1 MRDKAR
7 RWGISTAYE
16 DTSGTIIESPESS
29 LEAILNAMGA
39 EANAPPAKSSVLV
52 VTAGEG
58 ARVDFSGTLTLEDGP
73 ELHVDER
80 LPESLPLGYHRLVGK
95 RDSIRVIVTPPA
107 APLPPADCRWGWQV
121 QLHSMRS
128 RSSWGFGD
136 LADLRE
142 LTQCSADLGASFV
155 LINPLHAPAPTIP
168 QSASPYYPS
177 SRLFR
182 NPLYLRIEDVPGAA
196 GLSELDRLA
205 AAGRALNADR
215 RIDRDGVFRLKSE
228 ALNLMWS
235 RFQGDPSFDDYC
247 SAQGQ
252 VLRTYSTYCVLAE
265 EFGASWRTWPEE
277 YRSPF
282 APGVVSFAKERTE
295 RIRFHQWVQWLVDQ
309 QQTKAAGDTTLIADL
324 ALGFD
329 PGGADAWMWQDVIA
343 EDMSVGAPPD
353 EFNMQGQDWGIP
365 PFDPWKLRAAC
376 YEPFIQTIRAA
387 LRGAAGLRVDHVMG
401 LARLFWIPAGAGP
414 EVGAYVRY
422 PLQDLLGI
430 LALESRRAGAF
441 VIGEDLGTVEPELR
455 KELARRSVLSQRV
468 LILEP
473 GKPADYPEHALSSVT
488 THDLPTVAGLWTG
501 SDLTKQK
508 ELGLIP
514 NEASTYALRERI
526 GRETGLAEDAP
537 VADVVLR
544 TYELLSAAPCMLAAS
559 LEDVIGVEER
569 PNMPGTLAASNWS
582 LALPLCLEEI
592 RELPLVQR
600 IAAALQAPL
609 G

>member
-1 MRDKAR
+1 MRDKAL
-7 RWGISTAYE
+7 RWGISTSYE
-16 DTSGTIIESPESS
+16 DTSGTIVEPPESS
-29 LEAILNAMGA
+29 LEAILDAMCA
-39 EANAPPAKSSVLV
+39 EANGPSEESPVLV
-52 VTAGEG
+52 VTAGES
-58 ARVDFSGTLTLEDGP
+58 ARVDFSGTLTLEDGA
-73 ELHVDER
+73 ELSVQER
-80 LPESLPLGYHRLVGK
+80 LPEALPLGYHRLVGK
-95 RDSIRVIVTPPA
+95 GDSVRVIVTPPA
-107 APLPPADCRWGWQV
+107 ALLPPKDCRWGWQV

-128 RSSWGFGD
+128 RASWGFGD

-142 LTQCSADLGASFV
+142 LSKWSSKLGASFV

-215 RIDRDGVFRLKSE
+215 RIDRDDVFRLKSE
-228 ALNLMWS
+228 ALDLLWS

-252 VLRTYSTYCVLAE
+252 VLSTYATYCVLAE
-265 EFGASWRTWPEE
+265 EFGASWRTWPGE
-277 YRSPF
+277 YRNPS
-282 APGVVSFAKERTE
+282 ASRVMSFAKERAE

-309 QQTKAAGDTTLIADL
+309 QQTKAAGETILVADL

-343 EDMSVGAPPD
+343 ENMSVGAPPD

-365 PFDPWKLRAAC
+365 PFDPWKLRAAG

-401 LARLFWIPAGAGP
+401 LARLFWIPSGAGP
-414 EVGAYVRY
+414 DVGAYVRY
-422 PLQDLLGI
+422 PRQDLIGI
-430 LALESRRAGAF
+430 LALESQRAGAF
-441 VIGEDLGTVEPELR
+441 VVGEDLGTVEPELR
-455 KELARRSVLSQRV
+455 RDLARRNILSQRV

-473 GKPADYPEHALSSVT
+473 GKPADYPEHALASVT

-501 SDLTKQK
+501 RDLTKQK
-508 ELGLIP
+508 ELGIIP
-514 NEASTYALRERI
+514 NETSTYALRERI
-526 GRETGLAEDAP
+526 ARETGLVEDAP
-537 VADVVLR
+537 VEDAVLR
-544 TYELLSAAPCMLAAS
+544 TYELLATAPCLLAAS
-559 LEDVIGVEER
+559 LEDVTGVEER

-592 RELPLVQR
+592 QELPQAHR
-600 IAAALQAPL
+600 IAAAIQTA